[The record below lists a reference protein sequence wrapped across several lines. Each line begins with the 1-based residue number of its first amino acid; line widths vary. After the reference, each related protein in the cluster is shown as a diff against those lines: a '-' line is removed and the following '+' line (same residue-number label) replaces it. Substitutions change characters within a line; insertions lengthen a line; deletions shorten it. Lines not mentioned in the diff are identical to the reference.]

1 MRQSE
6 LVDAERRN
14 DGAVH
19 LLLSKAE
26 ALVLFEWLHRVEDDG
41 LGIIHKAERRVL
53 WDVSALLERIL
64 VEPLDVDYH
73 ALIDQAR
80 AEVNDE

>member
-1 MRQSE
+1 MPSDGMTARSICFC
-6 LVDAERRN
+6 RRPRHWCCSS
-14 DGAVH
+14 GFI
-19 LLLSKAE
+19 E
-26 ALVLFEWLHRVEDDG
+26 FEDDG

>member
-26 ALVLFEWLHRVEDDG
+26 ALVLFEWLHRV
-41 LGIIHKAERRVL
+41 
-53 WDVSALLERIL
+53 
-64 VEPLDVDYH
+64 
-73 ALIDQAR
+73 
-80 AEVNDE
+80 